1 MKEDSIIQFLRF
13 IISAVLG
20 FWLVHRL
27 EMEGFIVI
35 IFFFGIY
42 IAVSI
47 FIEIIRKFFFSKS
60 TKNKN

>member
-1 MKEDSIIQFLRF
+1 MKENSIIQFLRF
-13 IISAVLG
+13 IISATLG

-27 EMEGFIVI
+27 ELDGFIVL

-47 FIEIIRKFFFSKS
+47 FLEIIRKIFF
-60 TKNKN
+60 KNKQNNK